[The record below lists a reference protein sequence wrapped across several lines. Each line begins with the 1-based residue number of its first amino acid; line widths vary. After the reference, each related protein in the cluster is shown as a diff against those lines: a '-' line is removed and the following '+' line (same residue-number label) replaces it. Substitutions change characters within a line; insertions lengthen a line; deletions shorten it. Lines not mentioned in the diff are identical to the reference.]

1 MKTCLWKGLLT
12 AALLFDVM
20 ASTPALAGQQWR
32 LAHVIAAGTPIDVA
46 ARRFAEL
53 VKIRTK
59 GEIEMSVHP
68 AGQLGGER
76 AIIEGVQLGTIAM
89 SLTTTGA
96 IGSFAPEFQVL
107 DLPYL
112 FPTDE
117 AAYTFLDGSNG
128 RKLLDLLD
136 RRGMHGLTYFE
147 NGWRNFTSSKGP
159 LRRPEDI
166 EGQTIRVM
174 ESPMY
179 MGLVRSLGARP
190 APIPYD
196 QLPAALSRRQ
206 IDGQENP
213 AVNVYSARMYESQ
226 PYMIRDRHTYNVF
239 ILKINGKLWRSLPA
253 PLRDVIATTAAE
265 VRDFQ
270 RKLNREADQHFI
282 NKLIGRGVRV
292 HEPTPDELQAW
303 QAATAT
309 LYADAPKIVG
319 PDWVGQATQFR
330 KDWDAGRYAAE
341 AQRYVETY
349 DRIQVPLDTVI
360 RNFR

>member
-1 MKTCLWKGLLT
+1 LLS
-12 AALLFDVM
+12 AVALLAM
-20 ASTPALAGQQWR
+20 AATGAAVAGQQWR
-32 LAHVIAAGTPIDVA
+32 LGHVIAGGTPIDVA
-46 ARRFAEL
+46 AHRFAEL
-53 VKIRTK
+53 IKVRSK
-59 GEIEMSVHP
+59 GEIEISVQP

-76 AIIEGVQLGTIAM
+76 AIIEAVQLGTVAM

-117 AAYTFLDGSNG
+117 AAYTFLDGANG
-128 RKLLDLLD
+128 RKLLGLLD

-147 NGWRNFTSSKGP
+147 NGWRNFTSSRGP

-196 QLPAALSRRQ
+196 QLPRALAKGQ

-226 PYMIRDRHTYNVF
+226 AFMIRDRHTYNVF

-253 PLRDVIATTAAE
+253 HLRTVIETTAAE

-282 NKLIGRGVRV
+282 AKLVGRGVRV
-292 HEPTPDELQAW
+292 HEPTTEELQAW
-303 QAATAT
+303 QAATAS

-319 PDWVGQATQFR
+319 PNWVSEATQFR
-330 KDWDAGRYAAE
+330 KDWDAGLYASE
-341 AQRYVETY
+341 AQRYIEAYEKIT
-349 DRIQVPLDTVI
+349 VPVDTVM